1 MEKWKRIFMK
11 ILYPPIWLMIL
22 LTVVSVEALSA
33 VFIKG
38 WNESLV
44 AYVVYVLSF
53 YTVTA
58 LTSFAVIVLP
68 KQYTVT
74 A

>member
-1 MEKWKRIFMK
+1 MEKWKSIFMK

-22 LTVVSVEALSA
+22 LTVISTVALST

>member
-1 MEKWKRIFMK
+1 MEQWKRIFTK

-22 LTVVSVEALSA
+22 LTAVSAVALSA

-38 WNESLV
+38 WNESPV

-53 YTVTA
+53 YTLVV
-58 LTSFAVIVLP
+58 LTLFFAMVLP
-68 KQYTVT
+68 LC
-74 A
+74 